1 MPHELPKYLYDV
13 RQACAALEEFIQGKT
28 FDQYLKDHMLQAA
41 VERKLTIIGE
51 ALLKAVKIDPTLDQ
65 SVKDLSQIIAFRNV
79 LVHGYASINHKTV
92 WGVLENDLNLLKQQV
107 ENLLAKYG
115 PP

>member
-65 SVKDLSQIIAFRNV
+65 SVKDLSQIIVTLNKAVVGSFPTANV
-79 LVHGYASINHKTV
+79 TGRIVVHGLSGNDTI
-92 WGVLENDLNLLKQQV
+92 GVSTKPL
-107 ENLLAKYG
+107 
-115 PP
+115 